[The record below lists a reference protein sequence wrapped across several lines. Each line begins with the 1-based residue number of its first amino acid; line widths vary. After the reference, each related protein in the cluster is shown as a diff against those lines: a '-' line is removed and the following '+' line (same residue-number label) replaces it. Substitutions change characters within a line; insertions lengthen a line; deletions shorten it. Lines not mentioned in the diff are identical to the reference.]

1 MIDTLSY
8 YKLLA
13 YSFPGKRRCWL
24 SLIFLPDHQVFQTY
38 LSSLISPGQRSKPR
52 LLEACKTLA
61 ILYDT
66 CYQLNKKRKEEFV
79 PLSDFYNEDLSLK
92 MDFKKEYEHWRTL
105 QESNRYLLV
114 VTWLLLQPQNISII
128 HTMLKCW
135 CIITERHKFD
145 KWWKWKI
152 IQFFFFSRSQS
163 GQKLSLLDYPF
174 LFDPTS
180 KVMRNLVTWYLW
192 HNTSVYTYML
202 YFF

>member
-1 MIDTLSY
+1 MGIYICQTSQIIFLFWLSEVHNLPMMAVATARKTALLISAQLCGLLYSTELVIDTLSY

-13 YSFPGKRRCWL
+13 YSFPGKCKCWL

-145 KWWKWKI
+145 KWWKWKLI
-152 IQFFFFSRSQS
+152 
-163 GQKLSLLDYPF
+163 
-174 LFDPTS
+174 
-180 KVMRNLVTWYLW
+180 
-192 HNTSVYTYML
+192 
-202 YFF
+202 